1 MLILISLIVAL
12 IIGIVLYVVGEDSC
26 IDVIHGL
33 GAVLMVVAGV
43 LLAVAIMTLSISRY
57 NINAQIQAYHSTIS
71 TIETA
76 RANGIDLEDAAIQHK
91 IIELNR
97 ELAEVQYYN
106 TTIFDIWIPDEVM
119 DLEPIK

>member
-119 DLEPIK
+119 DFEPIK

>member
-33 GAVLMVVAGV
+33 GAVLGIVASI
-43 LLAVAIMTLSISRY
+43 LLVIAILAFPVKRY
-57 NINAQIQAYHSTIS
+57 GINAQIQAYHFTIS
-71 TIETA
+71 TLDTA
-76 RANGIDLEDAAIQHK
+76 RANGTDLEAAAIQHK
-91 IIELNR
+91 FIELYWV
-97 ELAEVQYYN
+97 LAKVQYYN